1 MCPNRW
7 AHFQRSG
14 SLSLGER
21 AGGRGCWQS
30 ASDSYVKSL
39 TPTLSPGERGAEP
52 SQSHLDFRVTT
63 IRTYEN
69 ANRTHHE
76 KTPPRH
82 RACGPQR
89 RPHLP
94 LGTGEALA
102 RLKAESANP
111 KTDIWWGGTGDP
123 FLAAAE
129 EKLLDPYRP
138 AYTKDL
144 YDWSVRQYDMSGDRV
159 GAFYTSAIGLGWN
172 EEILAKKKL
181 PAPKCWADL
190 TDPKYKGEIEMANP
204 GSSGGA
210 YTIVAGLIQLMG
222 EDAAFEYMKKLH
234 KNITSYTKSSQAQ
247 AKNVARGEAGIGI
260 SFLFGFEEERM
271 AGFKAVRSVAP
282 CEGTAYELGGIALIK
297 GARNGDNAKK
307 YYDWL
312 MSPIGQGIGAKANS
326 LQNPANKTFK
336 QDAKI
341 PTLEGMKLINY
352 DFKKYGASAERK
364 RILERWEKEVNSL
377 PR

>member
-1 MCPNRW
+1 MKK
-7 AHFQRSG
+7 ALFKISAAAIA
-14 SLSLGER
+14 
-21 AGGRGCWQS
+21 AGTLTAPTFAQQVNAFCSTNQS
-30 ASDSYVKSL
+30 WCELAASEFTKS
-39 TPTLSPGERGAEP
+39 TGIKVV
-52 SQSHLDFRVTT
+52 Q
-63 IRTYEN
+63 
-69 ANRTHHE
+69 TH
-76 KTPPRH
+76 
-82 RACGPQR
+82 
-89 RPHLP
+89 
-94 LGTGEALA
+94 LGTGEALV
-102 RLKAESANP
+102 RLKAEAANP

-123 FLAAAE
+123 FLAASE
-129 EKLLDPYRP
+129 EKLLDTYRP
-138 AYTKDL
+138 AYTQDL
-144 YDWSVRQYDMSGDRV
+144 YDWSVRQYDMSNNTV
-159 GAFYTSAIGLGWN
+159 GAFYTSSIGLGWN
-172 EEILAKKKL
+172 EEILTKKKL

-260 SFLFGFEEERM
+260 SFLFGFEEERQ
-271 AGFKAVRSVAP
+271 AGFKSVKSAAP

-312 MSPIGQGIGAKANS
+312 MSPVGQGIGARANS

-336 QDAKI
+336 QDARI
-341 PTLEGMKLINY
+341 PTMDGVKLINY

>member
-1 MCPNRW
+1 MKKTLLKMS
-7 AHFQRSG
+7 ATAIA
-14 SLSLGER
+14 
-21 AGGRGCWQS
+21 AGTLAAPAFSQQVNAFCSTNQS
-30 ASDSYVKSL
+30 WCEMAAAEFTKS
-39 TPTLSPGERGAEP
+39 TGIKVV
-52 SQSHLDFRVTT
+52 Q
-63 IRTYEN
+63 
-69 ANRTHHE
+69 TH
-76 KTPPRH
+76 
-82 RACGPQR
+82 
-89 RPHLP
+89 
-94 LGTGEALA
+94 LGTGEALV
-102 RLKAESANP
+102 RLKAEAANP

-123 FLAAAE
+123 FLAASE
-129 EKLLDPYRP
+129 EKLLDTYRP

-144 YDWSVRQYDMSGDRV
+144 YDWSVRQYDMSGNTV
-159 GAFYTSAIGLGWN
+159 GAFYTSFIGMGWN
-172 EEILAKKKL
+172 EETLAKRKL

-190 TDPKYKGEIEMANP
+190 TDPKYKGEIEMAHP

-260 SFLFGFEEERM
+260 SFLFGFEEERQ
-271 AGFKAVRSVAP
+271 AGFKSVRSAAP

-297 GARNGDNAKK
+297 GSRNGENAKK

-312 MSPIGQGIGAKANS
+312 MSPVGQSIGAKANS

-341 PTLEGMKLINY
+341 PTMEGVKLINY

-364 RILERWEKEVNSL
+364 RILEKWEKEINSL